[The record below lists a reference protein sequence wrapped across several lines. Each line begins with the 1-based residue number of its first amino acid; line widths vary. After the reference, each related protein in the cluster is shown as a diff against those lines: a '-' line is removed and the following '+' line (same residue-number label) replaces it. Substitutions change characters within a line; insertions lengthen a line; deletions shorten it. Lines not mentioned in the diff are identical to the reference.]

1 VVPQQVPEYV
11 GRVLIVDDEPIVRQM
26 LELVLASDG
35 WLVEQAGSG
44 EEGLERCRIESFD
57 VVILDHWMPT
67 LTGFEVA
74 GQLVAE
80 GCSMPLVIFSAFLD
94 HELKEACETI
104 GVHPIDKLDWKGL
117 VHHCRLVALGRVAA
131 ATG

>member
-11 GRVLIVDDEPIVRQM
+11 GRILVVDDEPIVRQM

-35 WLVEQAGSG
+35 WLVEQAASG
-44 EEGLERCRIESFD
+44 EEGLERCRSELFD

-74 GQLVAE
+74 GRLVEE

-94 HELKEACETI
+94 LELKEACEAI

-131 ATG
+131 STA